1 MWNPFK
7 KFTRSSISEAVELV
21 KSVPIQIQ
29 IIAAMEGMIDTL
41 NSEVLQAPQKQI
53 LPIPKEVKV
62 LIGAGFVNHKKV
74 KAFNAK
80 QEHLNATFKA
90 QYDLYTAQVYN
101 HMALQSALKFL
112 LRARRTYGPDTLLM
126 PIDQFVQICKN
137 HNLVCGTFD
146 QYTGEIPSEKLQEI
160 TRLKSVI
167 PIHDSLFKVNKIT
180 KTGSG
185 SYLSEN
191 EYRVFDQH
199 FDKKFPFFKD
209 KFGYIPSV
217 EFLDGITAKFYH
229 IEFECTLDR
238 YFIAA
243 PRKMMTGEVQEVYD
257 PNKDPIIWGIK
268 DNYVLIFTRWGEEAN
283 DEVIRRCE
291 AFNRKLDVFASSLE

>member
-7 KFTRSSISEAVELV
+7 KSTRSSISEAIGLV
-21 KSVPIQIQ
+21 KPIPIQIQ
-29 IIAAMEGMIDTL
+29 IITAMEGMIDAL
-41 NSEVLQAPQKQI
+41 NSEVLQVPQKQT
-53 LPIPKEVKV
+53 LPIPEEVKV
-62 LIGAGFVNHKKV
+62 LIDAGFVNHKKV

-90 QYDLYTAQVYN
+90 QYDLYTAQVDN
-101 HMALQSALKFL
+101 HTALQSALKFL

-137 HNLVCGTFD
+137 YNLVCGTFD

-160 TRLKSVI
+160 TRLRSVI
-167 PIHDSLFKVNKIT
+167 PIHDSLFKVDKIT
-180 KTGSG
+180 TTGSS
-185 SYLSEN
+185 SYRSAR
-191 EYRVFDQH
+191 EYQLFNQH

-209 KFGYIPSV
+209 KFGYAPFV
-217 EFLDGITAKFYH
+217 EFLDGTKSKFYY

-268 DNYVLIFTRWGEEAN
+268 DNYVLIFTHWGEEAN

-291 AFNRKLDVFASSLE
+291 AFNRKLDAFAASLE